1 MKPSPEVIRI
11 AIGKAR
17 KDRGDASQ
25 YPAEECDRCG
35 AAECECAEE
44 SEDPEDDV
52 ESDAEGGS
60 AADWADLVESGVS
73 GEEAQDQIRMSPAT
87 IARLKSALA
96 ELESEDEYGE
106 D

>member
-1 MKPSPEVIRI
+1 MKPSADVIRI

-25 YPAEECDRCG
+25 YPEEPCDECG
-35 AAECECAEE
+35 GDPCECAPGHEGAEE
-44 SEDPEDDV
+44 A
-52 ESDAEGGS
+52 DAGS

-87 IARLKSALA
+87 IARLKSALS